1 MSQKGFSLIE
11 LMMVIV
17 IVSVA
22 STIVIAQYSNSRNS
36 KALSL
41 GAKQVANDVKIAQNY
56 ALGALDAGGTN
67 PGYGI
72 RFSNSFDS
80 YIIFADKDN
89 NKAYDGAGEE
99 FQTVKLPDGVTIQSL
114 RVDGIDISP
123 VPVDVV
129 FTSPYG
135 EVYINDAN
143 KNGVNFIILKVKIEN
158 PAGAEIISISSSG
171 KIN

>member
-17 IVSVA
+17 IVSIA

-89 NKAYDGAGEE
+89 DKAYDGIGEE
-99 FQTVKLPDGVTIQSL
+99 FQTVKLPDGITIQSL
-114 RVDGIDISP
+114 KVDSDEVS
-123 VPVDVV
+123 PVDVV

-135 EVYINDAN
+135 EAYINDAN
-143 KNGVNFIILKVKIEN
+143 KDGVNFIILKVKIEN
-158 PAGAEIISISSSG
+158 SAGAEIISISSSG